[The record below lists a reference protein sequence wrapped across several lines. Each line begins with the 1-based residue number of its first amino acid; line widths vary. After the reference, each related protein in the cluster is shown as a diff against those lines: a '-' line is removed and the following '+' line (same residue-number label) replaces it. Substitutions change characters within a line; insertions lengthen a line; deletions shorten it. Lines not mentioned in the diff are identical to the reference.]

1 MTMEMN
7 RERWT
12 IALLL
17 WCQAALLLGQAA
29 PAAPQRATSTV
40 RDAYQGGWSPTST
53 TLEEVSG
60 SDNARMELKAA
71 GQLDELRLLR
81 NELLAKTKGQLGPED
96 RQALMERADALERT
110 APNSFEAHLA
120 RYYSLF
126 PAPDAFLHLDLA
138 TARARDRI
146 ELIGPQLDNAARLDN
161 PDQLVYWSKAM
172 RDRGSLAPGLRQV
185 ADDMLLSV
193 EHDAVFLAA
202 GEMDAY
208 ALWTRQFADGFRRDV
223 LVIDHRLLGDPA
235 YRQRMWSACR
245 AQGAVPSSAKAFVDR
260 LYHSTTRPVYL
271 SPALGRS
278 VVAPYAS
285 QLFATG
291 MALRQSQA
299 PIDNMARLQANWPRM
314 SRTTTAG
321 PLSQNYLMVGAVLL
335 RHYREIGDEAKA
347 AALEHELRGMARSLG
362 ATDRMIRLGVF
373 EH

>member
-1 MTMEMN
+1 MEMN

-17 WCQAALLLGQAA
+17 CVQAALVLGQAA
-29 PAAPQRATSTV
+29 PAAPQPATSTV
-40 RDAYQGGWSPTST
+40 RDAYQGGWSPNSVTLDEVT
-53 TLEEVSG
+53 TTG
-60 SDNARMELKAA
+60 NATMSVQAA
-71 GQLDELRLLR
+71 EQLDDLRLLR
-81 NELLAKTKGQLGPED
+81 NELLARTKGQLGPED

-126 PAPDAFLHLDLA
+126 PAADAFLHLDLA
-138 TARARDRI
+138 TARARDRA

-161 PDQLVYWSKAM
+161 AEQLVFWSKAM
-172 RDRGSLAPGLRQV
+172 RDRGNLAPGLRQV

-193 EHDAVFLAA
+193 EYDAVFLAA

-235 YRQRMWSACR
+235 YRQRMWAACR
-245 AQGAVPSSAKAFVDR
+245 AQGAVPSSAKDFIDR
-260 LYHSTTRPVYL
+260 LYRSTARPVYL

-291 MALRQSQA
+291 LALRQSQA

-347 AALEHELRGMARSLG
+347 AALEHELRGMARTLG